1 MKSYLATSAVTILA
15 AVLGTTTAQAEE
27 FVGPRV
33 EATIGWNQL
42 NYDLRD
48 QQVSE
53 NETNSEL
60 GWGFAAGYDVPLGT
74 NLIAGFEAGI
84 SFADD
89 AFSFVDGTS
98 RRSYDGTRDISLMG
112 RLGTRLGSNALGYLT
127 AGYTNYRT
135 AESVEID
142 DVLTTRTVNLDG
154 LRLGAG
160 LEVALTP
167 STYLKSEYRHSIYE
181 DDISRD
187 EILTGIGF
195 RF

>member
-1 MKSYLATSAVTILA
+1 MKHYHAITAAIIVASGLGVTA
-15 AVLGTTTAQAEE
+15 AHAEE

-42 NYDLRD
+42 QFDLRNP
-48 QQVSE
+48 QTSE

-60 GWGFAAGYDVPLGT
+60 GWGFAAGYDVPIGS
-74 NLIAGFEAGI
+74 NLIAGVEAGI
-84 SFADD
+84 SFSDD
-89 AFSFVDGTS
+89 EYSFEDGSVT
-98 RRSYDGTRDISLMG
+98 RSYDGSRDIALMG
-112 RLGTRLGSNALGYLT
+112 RLGTRIGNNALGYLA
-127 AGYTNYRT
+127 AGYSNYRT
-135 AESVEID
+135 DEFVENGGI
-142 DVLTTRTVNLDG
+142 LTSETVNLDG

-167 STYLKSEYRHSIYE
+167 STYLKSEYRHTIYE
-181 DDISRD
+181 DDISRN

>member
-1 MKSYLATSAVTILA
+1 MKYHLATAAVAVLAVGLGATSAH
-15 AVLGTTTAQAEE
+15 AEE

-33 EATIGWNQL
+33 EATVGWNQL
-42 NYDLRD
+42 RFDL
-48 QQVSE
+48 QNLPSE
-53 NETNSEL
+53 SETNSEL

-74 NLIAGFEAGI
+74 SLIAGVEAGI

-89 AFSFVDGTS
+89 KYSFDDGSS
-98 RRSYDGTRDISLMG
+98 RRFYDGSRDIALMG
-112 RLGTRLGSNALGYLT
+112 RLGTRLGSNALAYLA
-127 AGYTNYRT
+127 AGYTNYR
-135 AESVEID
+135 ADESVEIGG
-142 DVLTTRTVNLDG
+142 VSTTQTVNLDG
-154 LRLGAG
+154 LRLGGG

-181 DDISRD
+181 DDISRN